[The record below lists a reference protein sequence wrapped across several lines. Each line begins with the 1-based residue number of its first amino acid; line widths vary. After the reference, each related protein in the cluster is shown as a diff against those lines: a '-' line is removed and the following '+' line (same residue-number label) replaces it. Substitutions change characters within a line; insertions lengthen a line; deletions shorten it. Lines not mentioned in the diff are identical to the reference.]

1 MNKSK
6 FTKIISIIICSL
18 LVLVLLFTLV
28 ASAFAE
34 QSDTDTASE
43 YIPYISD
50 NGAIIEH
57 RTDSI
62 DSSFSSV
69 VLYAKLETL
78 SADTSAS
85 IIDSMKTYLAS
96 GYTLDSAYAYM
107 VMTKE
112 ANETFGVEADTLINP
127 GVFTSETVV
136 YIPVPDEMVNY
147 KQLDLLYASYTAAPV
162 MAGAERVEID
172 GKVYLK
178 TSGTSIGYLALC
190 HGVDEAGNPVMLKF
204 YEKGLLGSLY
214 NIFRNFWGLIILV
227 ILGTIYVIWFF
238 NPNRPRKRK
247 PTKGDEPLEVS
258 ATESEPADDG
268 APGEEPVDAKP
279 ENSAPADQPAE
290 QPVSESEPE
299 QK

>member
-1 MNKSK
+1 MNKNK
-6 FTKIISIIICSL
+6 ITKILSIIICSL

-34 QSDTDTASE
+34 QAGADTASE
-43 YIPYISD
+43 FIPYTSD

-78 SADTSAS
+78 SADTSAT
-85 IIDSMKTYLAS
+85 IIDSMKTYLAA
-96 GYTLDSAYAYM
+96 GYTMDSAYAYM
-107 VMTKE
+107 VLTKE
-112 ANETFGVEADTLINP
+112 ANQTFGVEADTLINP

-136 YIPVPDEMVNY
+136 YIPIPDEMVNY

-162 MAGAERVEID
+162 MAGAERVELD

-190 HGVDEAGNPVMLKF
+190 HGVDESGNPVMLKF

-227 ILGTIYVIWFF
+227 ILGTVYVIWFF
-238 NPNRPRKRK
+238 NPNRPRKPK
-247 PTKGDEPLEVS
+247 PAKGDQPLEVS
-258 ATESEPADDG
+258 AVESDPAGDS
-268 APGEEPVDAKP
+268 EPVDAKP
-279 ENSAPADQPAE
+279 EDSTTADQPAE
-290 QPVSESEPE
+290 QPVGEGEPKQE
-299 QK
+299 